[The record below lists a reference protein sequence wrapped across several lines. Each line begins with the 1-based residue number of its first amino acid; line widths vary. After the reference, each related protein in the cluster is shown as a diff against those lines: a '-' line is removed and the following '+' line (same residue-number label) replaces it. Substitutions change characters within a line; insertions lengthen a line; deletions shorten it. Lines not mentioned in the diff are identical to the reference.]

1 MVGAETK
8 KLTTTQLSNLRICDE
23 YRWGSTPLH
32 LYGVKE
38 ESKGQGR
45 KGRREY
51 DRRRGDRI
59 SEDDR

>member
-1 MVGAETK
+1 VVGAETK

-45 KGRREY
+45 EGRREE
-51 DRRRGDRI
+51 DRRRG
-59 SEDDR
+59 E